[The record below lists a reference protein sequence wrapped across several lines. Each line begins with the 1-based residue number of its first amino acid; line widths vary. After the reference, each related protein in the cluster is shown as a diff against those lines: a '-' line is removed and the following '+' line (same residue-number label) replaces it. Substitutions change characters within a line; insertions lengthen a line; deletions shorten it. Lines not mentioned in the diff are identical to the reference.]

1 MSIHIKICGIT
12 DVAGGLAAVE
22 AGADSVGF
30 VLASSVRQI
39 TPEKAAAIAAELPRA
54 VDKVAVFR
62 GPPRQD
68 ILSALE
74 GFDADVVQADF
85 SSLAGIGSPRRLPVF
100 RETLTSPEEI
110 TVEAGGG
117 RFVYEGRHSGV
128 GRAVDWELASTV
140 AELGT
145 MTLAGGLDPDNV
157 AEAIRIVKPFGVDV
171 SSGVESSPGVKDP
184 ARIRAFVQA
193 VREAEKDL
201 ERV

>member
-1 MSIHIKICGIT
+1 MSIHIKICGIS
-12 DVAGGLAAVE
+12 DLASGQVAVD

-39 TPEKAAAIAAELPRA
+39 SPAKAQEIASELPGT

-62 GPPRQD
+62 GPPRRE
-68 ILSALE
+68 IASALE

-85 SSLAGIGSPRRLPVF
+85 LSLAGLTAPRPLPVF
-100 RETLTSPEEI
+100 RETLSGPDEI
-110 TVEAGGG
+110 AAQLDGD

-128 GRAVDWELASTV
+128 GRAVDWDLAAAV
-140 AELGT
+140 AEMGQ

-157 AEAIRIVKPFGVDV
+157 AEAIKIVRPFGVDV

-201 ERV
+201 VRI

>member
-1 MSIHIKICGIT
+1 MSVHIKICGIT
-12 DVAGGLAAVE
+12 DLAAAHAAVD
-22 AGADSVGF
+22 AGADSLGF

-39 TPEKAAAIAAELPRA
+39 TPKKASEIAAELPEH

-68 ILSALE
+68 LLSALE

-85 SSLAGIGSPRRLPVF
+85 LSLEGIRKPIPLPVF

-110 TVEAGGG
+110 VAVVGGG
-117 RFVYEGRHSGV
+117 RFVYEGPHSGV
-128 GRAVDWELASTV
+128 GRAVDWELASVV
-140 AELGT
+140 AESGQ

-157 AEAIRIVKPFGVDV
+157 ADAIRTVRPFGVDV

-184 ARIRAFVQA
+184 ARIRAFVEA

-201 ERV
+201 VKV